1 MAEFR
6 ELAALVAALYEDAG
20 LPAPVILERPDLGT
34 GRVAHLGG
42 LTAGITSNG
51 SVELGYGSASDLV
64 TPARAR
70 QWAATVAAVAD
81 LAEVDEPD
89 PAEAEEL
96 AALMDAEMERR
107 GAGQFG
113 LYPACAR
120 IALRWFRD
128 RQQQGEVQ
136 SWHQSR

>member
-20 LPAPVILERPDLGT
+20 LPALVILERPDLGT

-81 LAEVDEPD
+81 LAEADPGID
-89 PAEAEEL
+89 PADVEEL
-96 AALMDAEMERR
+96 ADADVRR
-107 GAGQFG
+107 DG
-113 LYPACAR
+113 P
-120 IALRWFRD
+120 LR
-128 RQQQGEVQ
+128 
-136 SWHQSR
+136 